1 MTATM
6 KSTFEVDKKGLAKL
20 LERRGKE
27 FAVTELVQNSWD
39 EASSRVDVT
48 LTKEKDADGVSR
60 SVVLTV
66 EDDNPEGF
74 ADIRHAYTLF
84 AESLKKADSNKRGRF
99 NLGEKLVIAVCS
111 EARIETVKGTI
122 VFADGGRR
130 EDPPMDGRDA
140 GSRFWG
146 RLAMTDAEFDR
157 VIEVVHTLLPP
168 EGVQTTFNGV
178 TIPARSPIAE
188 FTVALRTERADA
200 EGNLRPT
207 TRKTLVR
214 VIEPIPG
221 EVPSLYELGIP
232 VVETGDRWHVDVC
245 VAPETRVLT
254 SDLRYV
260 EAGSVRPGDRLLGF
274 DETRDGKGKAGRRRF
289 APSDVLHA
297 DVIRRPSYRLT
308 FDDGTEVVCSAD
320 HQWLTAAGKRR
331 EWMTTEEMLTPRN
344 GKPGSSVVRLLDAWT
359 ENVSRD
365 AGYLAAAFDG
375 EGWLLQKRAGGRGVH
390 NRLGFAQNEG
400 VMLDSVV
407 RRLNA
412 AGFDF
417 NVTQVP
423 EDERNTAGRTAP
435 HFHVILANRANTLRF
450 LGEMRPERLLAK
462 LDLTLLGAIPAQRV
476 QRLIAKEF
484 LGEREVVSIGTSTRT
499 FIAEGL
505 ASHNCQKVPINMDRD
520 NVPPGYLR
528 DVRAQV
534 LNHCHHLLSE
544 QDASA
549 KWVDAA
555 LEDEKVEGEAVT
567 AVVKG
572 RFGDKAVIADPT
584 DREAE
589 KIAASKGYTVIPGG
603 ALSKG
608 AWKNVKEAGA
618 VAPAGQVT
626 PSPNPSAGDNE
637 VNTMVEEHWTP
648 EIRARAE
655 FAKRLCGVCLP
666 EVTTLKVRI
675 ANAPQWPY
683 AATWGKQGGG
693 TSELTLNLGRLGFA
707 WFGKDHTD
715 AKVLALLIHEM
726 AHQHAPEHLSE
737 KFYDECCRMGA
748 LATGAAVAQPGVFA

>member
-178 TIPARSPIAE
+178 TIPARTPIAE

-232 VVETGDRWHVDVC
+232 VVETGDRWHVDV
-245 VAPETRVLT
+245 
-254 SDLRYV
+254 
-260 EAGSVRPGDRLLGF
+260 
-274 DETRDGKGKAGRRRF
+274 
-289 APSDVLHA
+289 
-297 DVIRRPSYRLT
+297 
-308 FDDGTEVVCSAD
+308 
-320 HQWLTAAGKRR
+320 
-331 EWMTTEEMLTPRN
+331 
-344 GKPGSSVVRLLDAWT
+344 
-359 ENVSRD
+359 
-365 AGYLAAAFDG
+365 
-375 EGWLLQKRAGGRGVH
+375 
-390 NRLGFAQNEG
+390 
-400 VMLDSVV
+400 
-407 RRLNA
+407 
-412 AGFDF
+412 
-417 NVTQVP
+417 
-423 EDERNTAGRTAP
+423 
-435 HFHVILANRANTLRF
+435 
-450 LGEMRPERLLAK
+450 
-462 LDLTLLGAIPAQRV
+462 
-476 QRLIAKEF
+476 
-484 LGEREVVSIGTSTRT
+484 
-499 FIAEGL
+499 
-505 ASHNCQKVPINMDRD
+505 CQKVPINMDRD

-626 PSPNPSAGDNE
+626 PSPNPSAGDRE

-683 AATWGKQGGG
+683 AATWGKQGKGI
-693 TSELTLNLGRLGFA
+693 SELTLNLGRLGFA

-715 AKVLALLIHEM
+715 VKVLALLIHEM